1 VLRLSDST
9 KYSLLT
15 NQPSKLNAAANTAT
29 RPTPLL
35 ASLIPICYLFT
46 PLPRIPPHLSTHA
59 LRSPSP
65 SRNSDSHPGAANP
78 PQNIQL
84 HASTTP
90 QPSPQPPKRHA
101 HSLLHLHLHHERP
114 ARHTALRLDRSS
126 ARYRPPCGTIRW
138 GLRY

>member
-1 VLRLSDST
+1 MLRLSDST

-35 ASLIPICYLFT
+35 PSLIPICYLFT

-65 SRNSDSHPGAANP
+65 SPNSDSHPGAANP

-90 QPSPQPPKRHA
+90 QPLPS
-101 HSLLHLHLHHERP
+101 RP
-114 ARHTALRLDRSS
+114 SDMPTLSFTFIFIMNVPLATPRSGWIGPVLVTGHR
-126 ARYRPPCGTIRW
+126 AGRFAGA
-138 GLRY
+138 